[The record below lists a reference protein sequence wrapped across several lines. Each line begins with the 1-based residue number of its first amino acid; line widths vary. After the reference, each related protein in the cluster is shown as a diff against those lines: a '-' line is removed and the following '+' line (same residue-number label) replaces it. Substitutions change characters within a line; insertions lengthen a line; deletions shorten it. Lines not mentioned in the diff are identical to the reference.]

1 MNILL
6 WVLQG
11 LAALLYTM
19 SGVMKVFLFDKV
31 SGDVPSFGALPKP
44 VWNVLGVV
52 ELVCVLGLIVPGVAG
67 SQGWITPLAAAVL
80 AAESVIFVGVHV
92 RYKEV
97 GAIVMCVVLGLM
109 MAFVAYGRWKLSP
122 MG

>member
-1 MNILL
+1 M
-6 WVLQG
+6 
-11 LAALLYTM
+11 
-19 SGVMKVFLFDKV
+19 
-31 SGDVPSFGALPKP
+31 
-44 VWNVLGVV
+44 
-52 ELVCVLGLIVPGVAG
+52 VCVVGLIVPGVVG

-80 AAESVIFVGVHV
+80 ACESVIFVGVHV

-122 MG
+122 IG